1 MATATNRKAA
11 KEELKAELH
20 QKAAAVAEEIKTN
33 PATATRFQKFS
44 RRFESYSEKNQHL
57 IFVQNENATE
67 CAGFQQWKKS
77 GRQVM
82 KGERGI
88 KIFAPTKFTVK
99 DEEGKPQKDE
109 NGEDKKRD
117 GFIMVTVFDI
127 SQTEEITQ

>member
-1 MATATNRKAA
+1 MATATERKAA

-33 PATATRFQKFS
+33 PATATRFMKFS

-57 IFVQNENATE
+57 IFAQREDATE

-88 KIFAPTKFTVK
+88 KIFAPTKFIVK

-109 NGEDKKRD
+109 NGEDKKKD